1 MSIIGVV
8 LIGPRRNRSMVVALR
23 DITSKNSADSRQKDI
38 LAWLNGSD
46 PATRYANALKG
57 RRSGTGSWYIN
68 SEAFDRWTKE
78 PNSTSWLWGIPG
90 CGKTVLSTTI
100 IERLMEM
107 CSHNQHFALA
117 YFYFAFDDQAFQS
130 VEGLI
135 RSLVT
140 QLCGQSTWIPHC
152 VESLYNKCSEKR
164 SQPIPPSHDSLRT
177 VLNQLLGYFQEVYVV
192 LDALDECTERHD
204 LITALEE
211 IVAWQKS
218 ELHLVTTSRR
228 ELELEECMN
237 TLTKEADRI
246 GIQGMPVEADIN
258 SYVRGRLCT
267 DRRLKRWNRPELEEE
282 IAVTLTS
289 KSHGMYVLVDPRTF
303 HAHTCEFH

>member
-1 MSIIGVV
+1 M
-8 LIGPRRNRSMVVALR
+8 ALR
-23 DITSKNSADSRQKDI
+23 DITLENSANTHQKNI

-46 PATRYANALKG
+46 PTTRYANALKG
-57 RRSGTGSWYIN
+57 RHTGTGSWYIS

-78 PNSTSWLWGIPG
+78 PNSISWLWGIPG

-107 CSHNQHFALA
+107 CSHDQHLGLA

-140 QLCGQSTWIPHC
+140 QLCARSTSIPQC
-152 VESLYNKCSEKR
+152 IESLYSQCSEGR
-164 SQPIPPSHDSLRT
+164 SQPIPPSYDSLRI
-177 VLNQLLGYFQEVYVV
+177 VLSQLCGCFKELYIV
-192 LDALDECTERHD
+192 LDALDECTERHE
-204 LITALEE
+204 LVLAVEE

-218 ELHLVTTSRR
+218 GLHLLTTSRR

-237 TLTKEADRI
+237 TLAKEVDRI

-267 DRRLKRWNRPELEEE
+267 DRRLKRWNRTELAED
-282 IAVTLTS
+282 IAMTLTS
-289 KSHGMYVLVDPRTF
+289 EAHGMYVLADPAILHSRTCGF
-303 HAHTCEFH
+303 VLTNKKGFSGLFAN